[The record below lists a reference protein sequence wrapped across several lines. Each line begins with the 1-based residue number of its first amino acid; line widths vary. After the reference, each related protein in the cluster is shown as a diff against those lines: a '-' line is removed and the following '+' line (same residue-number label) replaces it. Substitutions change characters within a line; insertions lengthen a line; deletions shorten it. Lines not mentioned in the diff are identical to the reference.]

1 MSDMNIEFLDQTI
14 DKYAKKNKEISKI
27 LIGHELYHDFMANHD
42 FAEEVINSAIDPE
55 ERRYRGVKIKI
66 TNNEYELTF
75 LVQD

>member
-1 MSDMNIEFLDQTI
+1 MNIEFLDQTI
-14 DKYAKKNKEISKI
+14 DKYEKKNKEISKI
-27 LIGHELYHDFMANHD
+27 LIGHELYHDFMANHE
-42 FAEEVINSAIDPE
+42 FAEEVINSSIDPE